1 MMGNIII
8 ETAEKMGERRGA
20 ERREEEIA
28 KNMLAKGIDL
38 LDIIEVTGIST
49 ERIRKIRESIEA
61 KAV

>member
-1 MMGNIII
+1 MGNVII
-8 ETAEKMGERRGA
+8 EVFERAGEKRGA

-49 ERIRKIRESIEA
+49 ERMRKLRESVES
-61 KAV
+61 KVV